1 MAKKKSNKKNIK
13 AAYMDKKVA
22 LAALTARTR
31 GPARSVHR
39 TVSVQGCPVL
49 TVKNGAGMADSK
61 VYVLAQAQSEHPK
74 ISVVM
79 PVYNVA
85 DFVAES
91 LDSVLS
97 QSLTDLEIICVD
109 DGSTDASLD
118 IVRSYAKREG
128 RITILAQQNAGS
140 GRARNAG
147 IAVARGEF
155 IAFLDSDDLYPT
167 PETLAHLYQAAIR
180 EQVMICGGSLA
191 QLKEGELIT
200 DPARFEDGY
209 TFAHDGRVDYRNYQF
224 DYGYWRFI
232 YRRSFLVENEI
243 YFPDYLRQQ
252 DPPFFVRAMATAG
265 TFYALA
271 EPTYVYRVSHKKIA
285 WTERKATDLFRGVAH
300 VLSLA
305 QEYGLDRLYGEVTR
319 RVNTW
324 TFRTAAAATL
334 KYPGVRQ
341 QVLKTLSLIDT
352 DRLSREGTPLI
363 FDESYQALMNAEKTG
378 VLVSVIVP
386 VYNVEKYLA
395 RCLDSILGQT
405 LDRLEIIC
413 VDDGSTDS
421 SGDILRRYQKKD
433 RRIVIVH
440 QKNGGLS
447 AARNTGMQHA
457 QGAFICYVD
466 SDDWIEPTTLEQAV
480 AEMHGPVDL
489 VSWGAAIDV
498 EDNVVVSPGLYAYHA
513 IKMTG
518 QRDMTDAV
526 MKDSTYTVWNKLFK
540 KRILDQYHIRFTTG
554 RLFEDNDFTLKYM
567 LHCRAAWY
575 LGENLYHYVQ
585 RPGSIMDKIRQKSC
599 TRTVDNLFIFDSLY
613 QHCVQWDLLADH
625 SSLLANRFYIHLK
638 ASWTGAPAS
647 CHKVIR
653 ETATRLAKGWDA
665 EILKNK
671 SVLYLQRKS
680 YDRVREFD
688 ELIISL
694 TSWPGRIDTVSQ
706 TIETL
711 LNQSLRAERV
721 ILWLAPEQFP
731 GREADLPA
739 DLLAL
744 KARGLTIGWYRDIR
758 SYKKLIPTLRQ
769 YPNAVIITADDDNLY
784 PRDWLR
790 KLYEGYKAHPADIQC
805 HRVTKFVWRDG
816 RFDTVA
822 GGRVY
827 YHQPSYLNKLVGL
840 GGVLYPPH
848 CFADDILNEALIKKL
863 APTNDDQWFWLQAAR
878 NGVRVRVVDH
888 PDIDAHY
895 IPGTQAVG
903 LTTIND
909 HGENLFWKDF
919 NRILR
924 YYPDVRDLLIR
935 EAEKMQTAET
945 FFKNTPYRDALEKW
959 YLSCTHQRL
968 NLRRPKTYNE
978 KMQWLK
984 LYDSTPLKTRLADK
998 YLVRQWV
1005 RDKIGGSYLI
1015 PLLGV
1020 YNRFE
1025 DIDFRRLPKRFVIK
1039 CNHGCQYNIIVKDK
1053 SKLDLADV
1061 KAKLDTWMRENF
1073 AFHSGLEL
1081 HYRDIKPRIIIE
1093 QFIENKAA
1101 GDLYD
1106 YKFWCFNG
1114 RVAYIQFLSERN
1126 IDGLKMAFYDR
1137 QWRKQD
1143 FVYSY
1148 PLDKK
1153 TMPRPDNLDEM
1164 IALAEKLSGDFGH
1177 VRVDF
1182 YRLDDG
1188 RVYFGEMTFTSAS
1201 GGMKWS
1207 SEAVNRRFGDM
1218 IKLPQTV
1225 WDMDAHRAY
1234 KRPKNRDW
1242 LTYLMT
1248 PWLMGRYYCLSR
1260 RLEAL
1265 LTDKTVEI
1273 LSRARIDVK
1282 NVGGADNAVV
1292 ITGNNIRVSAPAWAK
1307 NAQGIGQV
1315 VVGKTLTQDLTIRA
1329 VHDGTLTCRF
1339 MGSDLRQNGGRIPIW
1354 IDYTDIVVDGRPLP
1368 DTPVETWYEKP
1379 FRFDMPVRHGQ
1390 TVRIQVRERYHAY
1403 TPEDGLAVVSGVNP
1417 ELEDA
1422 GRLKRLTAVVQ
1433 RRMGVLTERDVY
1445 QKHMTEIRHL
1455 LQQWRIDVK
1464 NVGSAD
1470 HAVAVSGDGIS
1481 VLSPAWACDQNG
1493 RGQVVI
1499 GKSTRQTMTIRAKGN
1514 GTLVLKCRGVDRKN
1528 AGERVPVWVDYTA
1541 VVVDGKPLLKQPK
1554 SSWYEQV
1561 LEYRVPVKDGQT
1573 VSVEIMTAPHA
1584 YTADALRATLL
1595 GLGRNDGYLTDHIED
1610 FVRDLMTSCRKGKS

>member
-1 MAKKKSNKKNIK
+1 M
-13 AAYMDKKVA
+13 
-22 LAALTARTR
+22 
-31 GPARSVHR
+31 
-39 TVSVQGCPVL
+39 
-49 TVKNGAGMADSK
+49 
-61 VYVLAQAQSEHPK
+61 
-74 ISVVM
+74 
-79 PVYNVA
+79 
-85 DFVAES
+85 
-91 LDSVLS
+91 
-97 QSLTDLEIICVD
+97 
-109 DGSTDASLD
+109 
-118 IVRSYAKREG
+118 
-128 RITILAQQNAGS
+128 
-140 GRARNAG
+140 
-147 IAVARGEF
+147 
-155 IAFLDSDDLYPT
+155 
-167 PETLAHLYQAAIR
+167 
-180 EQVMICGGSLA
+180 
-191 QLKEGELIT
+191 
-200 DPARFEDGY
+200 
-209 TFAHDGRVDYRNYQF
+209 
-224 DYGYWRFI
+224 
-232 YRRSFLVENEI
+232 
-243 YFPDYLRQQ
+243 
-252 DPPFFVRAMATAG
+252 
-265 TFYALA
+265 
-271 EPTYVYRVSHKKIA
+271 
-285 WTERKATDLFRGVAH
+285 
-300 VLSLA
+300 
-305 QEYGLDRLYGEVTR
+305 
-319 RVNTW
+319 
-324 TFRTAAAATL
+324 
-334 KYPGVRQ
+334 
-341 QVLKTLSLIDT
+341 
-352 DRLSREGTPLI
+352 
-363 FDESYQALMNAEKTG
+363 
-378 VLVSVIVP
+378 
-386 VYNVEKYLA
+386 
-395 RCLDSILGQT
+395 
-405 LDRLEIIC
+405 
-413 VDDGSTDS
+413 
-421 SGDILRRYQKKD
+421 
-433 RRIVIVH
+433 
-440 QKNGGLS
+440 
-447 AARNTGMQHA
+447 
-457 QGAFICYVD
+457 
-466 SDDWIEPTTLEQAV
+466 
-480 AEMHGPVDL
+480 
-489 VSWGAAIDV
+489 
-498 EDNVVVSPGLYAYHA
+498 
-513 IKMTG
+513 
-518 QRDMTDAV
+518 
-526 MKDSTYTVWNKLFK
+526 
-540 KRILDQYHIRFTTG
+540 
-554 RLFEDNDFTLKYM
+554 
-567 LHCRAAWY
+567 
-575 LGENLYHYVQ
+575 
-585 RPGSIMDKIRQKSC
+585 
-599 TRTVDNLFIFDSLY
+599 
-613 QHCVQWDLLADH
+613 
-625 SSLLANRFYIHLK
+625 
-638 ASWTGAPAS
+638 
-647 CHKVIR
+647 
-653 ETATRLAKGWDA
+653 
-665 EILKNK
+665 
-671 SVLYLQRKS
+671 
-680 YDRVREFD
+680 
-688 ELIISL
+688 
-694 TSWPGRIDTVSQ
+694 
-706 TIETL
+706 
-711 LNQSLRAERV
+711 
-721 ILWLAPEQFP
+721 
-731 GREADLPA
+731 
-739 DLLAL
+739 
-744 KARGLTIGWYRDIR
+744 
-758 SYKKLIPTLRQ
+758 
-769 YPNAVIITADDDNLY
+769 IITADDDNLY

-984 LYDSTPLKTRLADK
+984 LYDSTPLKTQLADK

-1005 RDKIGGSYLI
+1005 RDKIGGTYLI

-1137 QWRKQD
+1137 AWRKQD

-1164 IALAEKLSGDFGH
+1164 IALAEKLSAGFGH

-1218 IKLPQTV
+1218 IKLPPTV
-1225 WDMDAHRAY
+1225 WDMDAHQAY

-1260 RLEAL
+1260 HLEAL
-1265 LTDKTVEI
+1265 LTDKTVDI

-1292 ITGNNIRVSAPAWAK
+1292 ITGNNIQVSAPTWAK

-1315 VVGKTLTQDLTIRA
+1315 VVGKTLTQDLTIR
-1329 VHDGTLTCRF
+1329 VVRDGTLTCRF

-1354 IDYTDIVVDGRPLP
+1354 IDYTDITVDGRPLL
-1368 DTPVETWYEKP
+1368 DMPVETWYEKP

-1403 TPEDGLAVVSGVNP
+1403 TPEDGLAVVAGVNP
-1417 ELEDA
+1417 SLDNA
-1422 GRLKRLTAVVQ
+1422 GRLKRLTALVQ
-1433 RRMGVLTERDVY
+1433 QRMGVLTERDVY
-1445 QKHMTEIRHL
+1445 QKQVAEIRHL

-1464 NVGSAD
+1464 NMGSAD

-1499 GKSTRQTMTIRAKGN
+1499 GKSTRQTMTIQATGN

-1541 VVVDGKPLLKQPK
+1541 VVVDGKPLLKRPK
-1554 SSWYEQV
+1554 ASWYEQV

-1573 VSVEIMTAPHA
+1573 VSVEITTAPHA

-1595 GLGRNDGYLTDHIED
+1595 GLGRNDGYLTDHIDD
-1610 FVRDLMTSCRKGKS
+1610 FVRDLMTPCRKGQS